1 MNVPDIPSV
10 MNGEGCPGCR
20 TPIWGMRPK
29 RCIMCGYDFENPNLE
44 QTFEAH
50 TAAYEDTLVEEV
62 QGIVEDIDN
71 LRDQEEVVNTHI
83 KGMVEE
89 FLNADWPDWNMNKLA
104 DSFKRAVESIW
115 PMATFG
121 DLEVE
126 VVMDRVR
133 RRMTKRIK
141 GTMDRPDLRIVGF
154 RFEGEKNINL

>member
-10 MNGEGCPGCR
+10 MNGESCPGCR

-29 RCIMCGYDFENPNLE
+29 HCIMCGYDFENPTPE
-44 QTFEAH
+44 QTSESRAANLDEMFAEEA
-50 TAAYEDTLVEEV
+50 
-62 QGIVEDIDN
+62 QGIFEDVDN
-71 LRDQEEVVNTHI
+71 LRDQEDVVNTQI

-89 FLNADWPDWNMNKLA
+89 FLNADWPDWNMNRLA

-121 DLEVE
+121 GLEVE

-133 RRMTKRIK
+133 GRMTKRIK
-141 GTMDRPDLRIVGF
+141 GTLDRPDLRIVGF
-154 RFEGEKNINL
+154 RFEGEKNINI